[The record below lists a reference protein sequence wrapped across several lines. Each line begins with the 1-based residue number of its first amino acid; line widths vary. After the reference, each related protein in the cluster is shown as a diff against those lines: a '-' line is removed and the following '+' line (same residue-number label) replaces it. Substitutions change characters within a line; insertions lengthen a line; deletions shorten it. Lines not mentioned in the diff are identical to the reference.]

1 MKVTY
6 REEVDVLLVVLSNE
20 KTYESDEVSPG
31 VILDYNEKG
40 EIIGFE
46 ILDASMRV
54 EDPRLMTFDVAIA
67 TK

>member
-1 MKVTY
+1 MKITY
-6 REEVDVLLVVLSNE
+6 IEESDVLLIALLDE

-31 VILDYNEKG
+31 VILDYNENG

-46 ILDASMRV
+46 ILDASTRV
-54 EDPRLMTFDVAIA
+54 KDPRLMTFDVAIA